1 MTKNWPAGLNTA
13 PHREPRLDWDRCAR
27 AHAWLLG
34 RDFVSPDDVKAMAY
48 DVLRHR
54 LVVSYDGEIA
64 GVTADD
70 VIDRLLDL
78 VPVA

>member
-1 MTKNWPAGLNTA
+1 
-13 PHREPRLDWDRCAR
+13 
-27 AHAWLLG
+27 
-34 RDFVSPDDVKAMAY
+34 
-48 DVLRHR
+48 
-54 LVVSYDGEIA
+54 VVSYDGEIA